1 MIVRHSGRATA
12 PRKKAPRAVV
22 ARTSLRSSM
31 GSDGDDSEGSDGRG
45 GYSDDSEAELEAGC
59 MGVKDPREQKK
70 KERYSAQEHFLTFLC
85 MLALLGLGA
94 FLPYFL
100 LAASDLWSN
109 AADAGAKEVPASL
122 GDRFDL
128 SSGAPGTL
136 NGSAT
141 LNPVAAVA
149 RPEIA
154 VKSIHKAP
162 SPPLNAGPWVR
173 PIRKWMVGH

>member
-1 MIVRHSGRATA
+1 
-12 PRKKAPRAVV
+12 
-22 ARTSLRSSM
+22 
-31 GSDGDDSEGSDGRG
+31 
-45 GYSDDSEAELEAGC
+45 

-70 KERYSAQEHFLTFLC
+70 ERNSTQGHVRTCLC

-109 AADAGAKEVPASL
+109 ATGAGAKEVL
-122 GDRFDL
+122 GGGIDP
-128 SSGAPGTL
+128 SPGSPGTL
-136 NGSAT
+136 NSSAT
-141 LNPVAAVA
+141 VDPVAAVA

-154 VKSIHKAP
+154 VKSIHNAP
-162 SPPLNAGPWVR
+162 SPPLDAAPWVR